1 MKFTIGTVSGHLEFT
16 EDINLIKSALL
27 YADEVEIIGILEY
40 AVFKYLPSRVNDAKN
55 LEELMT
61 NWIPFLESVKVPEG
75 NEILVQIRGLQE
87 KFERIRPIL
96 TKNKKRTKQEILT
109 QIQTKK
115 VETQIYDIFN
125 AAIDDILK
133 QSKSEVLKS
142 LVDQNII
149 NIFDYG
155 YEDFDKNKLA
165 GGYFG
170 NLIRVMQDG
179 VSYPLF
185 DKISTDVIKSVSTN
199 GILDIGHVNP
209 EILRHAGVATNIL
222 MTLPTLEAAGFD
234 ELLDLKKEHNSEL
247 QMFRKAVYDFS
258 EKISSLPWDD
268 DFQYDCLKLYQ
279 KEVFP
284 KVQELNEILT
294 DTSILKNMGRKVLG
308 DEEIR
313 KKLGFIT
320 GGIISVI
327 ATSSTFLS
335 ALDDMKNMILN
346 TSLIGISPAIAEV
359 FLKTAHLGLE
369 DKKECQEKRARAN
382 KNIMYYYYLASKIN

>member
-1 MKFTIGTVSGHLEFT
+1 
-16 EDINLIKSALL
+16 
-27 YADEVEIIGILEY
+27 
-40 AVFKYLPSRVNDAKN
+40 
-55 LEELMT
+55 
-61 NWIPFLESVKVPEG
+61 
-75 NEILVQIRGLQE
+75 
-87 KFERIRPIL
+87 
-96 TKNKKRTKQEILT
+96 
-109 QIQTKK
+109 
-115 VETQIYDIFN
+115 
-125 AAIDDILK
+125 
-133 QSKSEVLKS
+133 VLKS

-258 EKISSLPWDD
+258 EKISSLPW
-268 DFQYDCLKLYQ
+268 
-279 KEVFP
+279 
-284 KVQELNEILT
+284 
-294 DTSILKNMGRKVLG
+294 
-308 DEEIR
+308 
-313 KKLGFIT
+313 
-320 GGIISVI
+320 
-327 ATSSTFLS
+327 
-335 ALDDMKNMILN
+335 
-346 TSLIGISPAIAEV
+346 
-359 FLKTAHLGLE
+359 
-369 DKKECQEKRARAN
+369 
-382 KNIMYYYYLASKIN
+382 

>member
-1 MKFTIGTVSGHLEFT
+1 
-16 EDINLIKSALL
+16 
-27 YADEVEIIGILEY
+27 
-40 AVFKYLPSRVNDAKN
+40 
-55 LEELMT
+55 

-247 QMFRKAVYDFS
+247 QMFRKA
-258 EKISSLPWDD
+258 
-268 DFQYDCLKLYQ
+268 
-279 KEVFP
+279 
-284 KVQELNEILT
+284 
-294 DTSILKNMGRKVLG
+294 
-308 DEEIR
+308 
-313 KKLGFIT
+313 
-320 GGIISVI
+320 
-327 ATSSTFLS
+327 
-335 ALDDMKNMILN
+335 
-346 TSLIGISPAIAEV
+346 
-359 FLKTAHLGLE
+359 
-369 DKKECQEKRARAN
+369 
-382 KNIMYYYYLASKIN
+382 

>member
-1 MKFTIGTVSGHLEFT
+1 MV
-16 EDINLIKSALL
+16 
-27 YADEVEIIGILEY
+27 
-40 AVFKYLPSRVNDAKN
+40 
-55 LEELMT
+55 
-61 NWIPFLESVKVPEG
+61 SVKVPEG

-294 DTSILKNMGRKVLG
+294 DASILKNMGRKVLG

-369 DKKECQEKRARAN
+369 AKKECQEKRARAN
-382 KNIMYYYYLASKIN
+382 KNIMYYYYLRSKMN